1 MILTNFKYFKHLSA
15 TSNVTGDKKKQLDK
29 MYTISNF
36 NVFRK
41 QKAFLPRVLLIF
53 TKKLCGGSQ
62 ST

>member
-15 TSNVTGDKKKQLDK
+15 TSSVMGDKKKQLGR
-29 MYTISNF
+29 MYTMSNF
-36 NVFRK
+36 NIFRK
-41 QKAFLPRVLLIF
+41 QKAILPRVLLIF